1 VSFSAITGGDLE
13 LARGSLRE
21 LNVIAS
27 SLRETGA
34 RSPMPLEEAML
45 RLEGH
50 DEGPVLLVE
59 PSDAIE
65 SGAPGENVELLRALV
80 GRGIEDA
87 GVIVN
92 DAEAVLSLRGAR
104 PGELRETVIGGRSG
118 GIGAEPLA
126 LEVELVSKSDGRFVP
141 ESDRSRLARVL
152 GDPVEMGPC
161 TVVRA
166 GGVLVLL
173 TSRRTPP
180 FDLAQWRSQGVDPE
194 GLFAIGVK
202 ATVEHEPAYEPIAK
216 ASYAVDLPGPCTE
229 DLRRLPFRRV
239 SRPVYP
245 LDNM

>member
-27 SLRETGA
+27 SLRETA
-34 RSPMPLEEAML
+34 AKSPISLEEAML

-50 DEGPVLLVE
+50 EEGPVLLLE

-80 GRGIEDA
+80 EGSIEDA

-92 DAEAVLSLRGAR
+92 DAEAVLSLRGAQ
-104 PGELRETVIGGRSG
+104 PGELRETVIGGKSG

-141 ESDRSRLARVL
+141 ESDRSQLARVL

-180 FDLAQWRSQGVDPE
+180 FDLAQWRSQGVEPGD
-194 GLFAIGVK
+194 LFAIGVK
-202 ATVEHEPAYEPIAK
+202 AAAGHRLAYDPIAT
-216 ASYAVDLPGPCTE
+216 ASYVLDLPGPCSE
-229 DLRRLPFRRV
+229 DLRSLPFENV
-239 SRPVYP
+239 TRPVYP
-245 LDNM
+245 LDDL